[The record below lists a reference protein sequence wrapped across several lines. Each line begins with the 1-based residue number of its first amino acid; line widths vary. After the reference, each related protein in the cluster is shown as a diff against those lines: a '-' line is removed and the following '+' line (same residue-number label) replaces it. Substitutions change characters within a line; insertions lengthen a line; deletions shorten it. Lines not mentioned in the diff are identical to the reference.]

1 MIMQGSEIQLFPVLV
16 RKYQIPNYE
25 ELNAN
30 LIQAFPTFPAM
41 QANLPEGVITSRP
54 DLHKAEIDPVKTIVQ
69 HFNDAL
75 EDYRLAY
82 QLCCDRLEI
91 TLCWFNHAP
100 AGSGF
105 GHPLHR
111 HPMSYVSAVYYLTEG
126 APTIFDDPC
135 TPRTY
140 DTLDVWRE
148 DLMAADLGINEK
160 IDAVPGQLIIFPAW
174 LRHFSGRQ
182 MEQFDRWSMSFNA
195 MPAGR
200 VNIGPWGLPQL
211 NVEYHCD

>member
-1 MIMQGSEIQLFPVLV
+1 MIMQGSEIHLFPVV
-16 RKYQIPNYE
+16 IRNFQIPNHE
-25 ELNAN
+25 QLNEN
-30 LIQAFPTFPAM
+30 LINFFRTYPAI
-41 QANLPEGVITSRP
+41 QANIPEGVITSRP
-54 DLHKAEIDPVKTIVQ
+54 DLHKVEEECVQTIMG

-75 EDYRLAY
+75 EDYRQAY
-82 QLCCDRLEI
+82 QLCCDRLDI

-100 AGSGF
+100 ARSGF

-135 TPRTY
+135 TPRTS

-148 DLMAADLGINEK
+148 DLMKSDLGINEK
-160 IDAVPGQLIIFPAW
+160 IDASPGQLIIFPAW
-174 LRHFSGRQ
+174 LKHFSGRQ
-182 MEQFDRWSMSFNA
+182 MGHLDRWSMSFNA

-200 VNIGPWGLPQL
+200 VNIGPWGTPQL
-211 NVEYHCD
+211 TVEYS

>member
-1 MIMQGSEIQLFPVLV
+1 
-16 RKYQIPNYE
+16 
-25 ELNAN
+25 
-30 LIQAFPTFPAM
+30 
-41 QANLPEGVITSRP
+41 
-54 DLHKAEIDPVKTIVQ
+54 
-69 HFNDAL
+69 
-75 EDYRLAY
+75 
-82 QLCCDRLEI
+82 
-91 TLCWFNHAP
+91 
-100 AGSGF
+100 
-105 GHPLHR
+105 
-111 HPMSYVSAVYYLTEG
+111 MSYVSAVYYLTEG

-182 MEQFDRWSMSFNA
+182 MAQFDRWSMSFNA

>member
-1 MIMQGSEIQLFPVLV
+1 MQGSEIHLFPVVV
-16 RKYQIPNYE
+16 RKYQIPNHE
-25 ELNAN
+25 ELNKD
-30 LIQAFPTFPAM
+30 LITLFQGYPAS
-41 QANLPEGVITSRP
+41 QANFPEGVLTSRP
-54 DLHKAEIDPVKTIVQ
+54 DLQNVTGNDAMTTILG

-82 QLCCDRLEI
+82 QLCCDKLEI

-100 AGSGF
+100 ARSGF

-111 HPMSYVSAVYYLTEG
+111 HPMSYLSAVYYLTEG

-140 DTLDVWRE
+140 DTLDVWRD
-148 DLMAADLGINEK
+148 DLMKSELGINEK
-160 IDAVPGQLIIFPAW
+160 IDAVPGQLILFPSW
-174 LRHFSGRQ
+174 LKHFSGRQ
-182 MEQFDRWSMSFNA
+182 MDHFERWSMSFNA

-200 VNIGPWGLPQL
+200 VNIGPWGMPQL

>member
-30 LIQAFPTFPAM
+30 LIRAFPSFPAM

-148 DLMAADLGINEK
+148 DLMLADLGINEK
-160 IDAVPGQLIIFPAW
+160 IDATPGQLIIFPAW

>member
-148 DLMAADLGINEK
+148 DLMVADLGINEK

>member
-1 MIMQGSEIQLFPVLV
+1 MQGSEIQLFPVLV

>member
-1 MIMQGSEIQLFPVLV
+1 MQGSEIQLFPVLV

-30 LIQAFPTFPAM
+30 LIRAFPSFPAM

-148 DLMAADLGINEK
+148 DLMLADLGINEK
-160 IDAVPGQLIIFPAW
+160 IDATPGQLIIFPAW

>member
-1 MIMQGSEIQLFPVLV
+1 MQGSEIHLFPVVV
-16 RKYQIPNYE
+16 RKYQIPNHE
-25 ELNAN
+25 ELNKD
-30 LIQAFPTFPAM
+30 LITLFQGYPAA
-41 QANLPEGVITSRP
+41 QANFPEGVLTSRP
-54 DLHKAEIDPVKTIVQ
+54 DLQNVIGNDAMTTILG

-82 QLCCDRLEI
+82 ELCCDRLEI

-100 AGSGF
+100 ARSGF

-111 HPMSYVSAVYYLTEG
+111 HPMSYLSAVYHLTEG

-140 DTLDVWRE
+140 DTLDVWR
-148 DLMAADLGINEK
+148 DNLMKSELGINEK
-160 IDAVPGQLIIFPAW
+160 VDAVPGQLIIFPSW
-174 LRHFSGRQ
+174 LKHFSGRQ
-182 MEQFDRWSMSFNA
+182 MDNFERWSMSFNA

-200 VNIGPWGLPQL
+200 VNIGPWGMPQL